1 MTDISKAP
9 GIVDAT
15 SYGLIPGRIS
25 PQARQVIER
34 LKDAGYTAYLVGGC
48 VRDLILGQEPKDF
61 DVVTQARPE
70 EIRQVFRN
78 ARLIGRRF
86 RLAHVHFGREI
97 IEVATYRAAPSADSE
112 DDNGNVFGTLEED
125 AFRRDFTVNALY
137 YDPDEGLITDY
148 VNGLHDLTH
157 ARLRVI
163 GDPEARFRED
173 PVRML
178 RAVRFAAKLR
188 LQLTEDGRRLLPA
201 LGPLLQGVAPARLFE
216 EVLKLF
222 HTGNAAA
229 TYETLCEHRLFEV
242 LFPGVAAILGPHAD
256 RDSLLGRALAN
267 SDQRLSE
274 GKPVTPAFLFAAL
287 LWEGVRE
294 EAMHSIAE
302 GAIPVEAWTRAA
314 EHVLR
319 EQLRVIMIPKRFS
332 VPMREIWGLQS
343 RFERRAGRH
352 AFRFLESKR
361 FRAAYDFL
369 GLRAASGEAP
379 AALFDWWTRFQEVT
393 ADEREAMAGALSTQ
407 QGEKRPRKRRRRRAA
422 GG

>member
-1 MTDISKAP
+1 MTDISKVP
-9 GIVDAT
+9 RIVDAA

-25 PQARQVIER
+25 PHARQVIER

-97 IEVATYRAAPSADSE
+97 VEVATYRAAPTEDPE
-112 DDNGNVFGTLEED
+112 DDDGNVFGTLEED
-125 AFRRDFTVNALY
+125 AFRRDFTVNALD
-137 YDPDEGLITDY
+137 YDPDEDRITDY
-148 VNGLHDLTH
+148 VNGLHDLTQ
-157 ARLRVI
+157 AKLRVI

-178 RAVRFAAKLR
+178 RAVRFAAKLH
-188 LQLTEDGRRLLPA
+188 LQLTEDGRRLLPT
-201 LGPLLQGVAPARLFE
+201 LGSLLQEVAPARLFE

-222 HTGNAAA
+222 HTGNAVA
-229 TYETLCEHRLFEV
+229 TYETLCEHQLFEV
-242 LFPGVAAILGPHAD
+242 LFPGVAAVLGPHAD

-302 GAIPVEAWTRAA
+302 GGVPVEAWTRAA

-343 RFERRAGRH
+343 RFDRRAGRH

-369 GLRAASGEAP
+369 GLRAASGEAQV
-379 AALFDWWTRFQEVT
+379 ALFDWWTCFQE
-393 ADEREAMAGALSTQ
+393 AAAEEREAMVGALNG

>member
-25 PQARQVIER
+25 PHARQVIER

-97 IEVATYRAAPSADSE
+97 VEVATYRAAPSADSE
-112 DDNGNVFGTLEED
+112 NDDGNIFGTLEED

-148 VNGLHDLTH
+148 VDGLRDLTS
-157 ARLRVI
+157 AKLRVI

-188 LQLTEDGRRLLPA
+188 LQLTEDGRELLPA
-201 LGPLLQGVAPARLFE
+201 LGPLLQDVAPARLFE

-242 LFPGVAAILGPHAD
+242 LFPGVATVLGPHAD
-256 RDSLLGRALAN
+256 RESLLGRALVN
-267 SDQRLSE
+267 SDRRLSE

-302 GAIPVEAWTRAA
+302 GGAPAEAWTQAA

-369 GLRAASGEAP
+369 GLRAASGEAQME
-379 AALFDWWTRFQEVT
+379 LFDWWTRFQEV
-393 ADEREAMAGALSTQ
+393 AAEEREAMVGALNG

>member
-1 MTDISKAP
+1 MSKAP
-9 GIVDAT
+9 RIVDAA
-15 SYGLIPGRIS
+15 SYGLAPGRIS
-25 PQARQVIER
+25 PHARQVIER

-97 IEVATYRAAPSADSE
+97 VEVATYRAAPAEGPE
-112 DDNGNVFGTLEED
+112 DDGGNVFGTLEED

-137 YDPDEGLITDY
+137 YDPDEGFITDY
-148 VNGLHDLTH
+148 VNGLHDL
-157 ARLRVI
+157 AEAQLRVI

-188 LQLTEDGRRLLPA
+188 LRLTDDGRRLVPA

-222 HTGNAAA
+222 HTGNAVA

-242 LFPGVAAILGPHAD
+242 LFPGVAAVLGPHAD
-256 RDSLLGRALAN
+256 PDSLLSRALAN
-267 SDQRLSE
+267 SDLRIAE
-274 GKPVTPAFLFAAL
+274 DKPVTPAFLFAAL
-287 LWEGVRE
+287 LWEAVQE
-294 EAMHSIAE
+294 DAVHSIAE
-302 GAIPVEAWTRAA
+302 GAAPAEAWMQAA

-319 EQLRVIMIPKRFS
+319 EQLRIVTIPKRFS
-332 VPMREIWGLQS
+332 VPMREIWSLQS

-369 GLRAASGEAP
+369 GLRVAAGEAP
-379 AALFDWWTRFQEVT
+379 ESLFDWWTRFQE
-393 ADEREAMAGALSTQ
+393 AAASERAAMVEALSGQ
-407 QGEKRPRKRRRRRAA
+407 AEKRPRRRRRRRAA

>member
-34 LKDAGYTAYLVGGC
+34 LKDAGYTAYVVGGC

-97 IEVATYRAAPSADSE
+97 VEVATYRAAPSADTE
-112 DDNGNVFGTLEED
+112 NDDGNVFGTLEED

-148 VNGLHDLTH
+148 VGGLHDLTS
-157 ARLRVI
+157 AKLRVI

-188 LQLTEDGRRLLPA
+188 LQLTEDGRQLLPA

-242 LFPGVAAILGPHAD
+242 LFPGVATVLGPHSD

-267 SDQRLSE
+267 SDRRLAE

-294 EAMHSIAE
+294 EAMHSVAE
-302 GAIPVEAWTRAA
+302 GGVPAEAWTQAA

-369 GLRAASGEAP
+369 GLRADSGEAQM
-379 AALFDWWTRFQEVT
+379 ALFDWWTRFQEV
-393 ADEREAMAGALSTQ
+393 AAEEREAMVGALSG

>member
-48 VRDLILGQEPKDF
+48 VRDLILGPEPKDF

-393 ADEREAMAGALSTQ
+393 ADEREAMVGALSTQ

>member
-1 MTDISKAP
+1 MKDISKAP
-9 GIVDAT
+9 QIADAAEC
-15 SYGLIPGRIS
+15 GLNPERIS

-48 VRDLILGQEPKDF
+48 VRDLMLGQEPKDF

-70 EIRQVFRN
+70 EIRQIFRN

-97 IEVATYRAAPSADSE
+97 VEVATYRAAPSPASEEDSA
-112 DDNGNVFGTLEED
+112 NVFGTVEED

-137 YDPDEGLITDY
+137 YDPDDGVVHDY
-148 VNGLHDLTH
+148 VGGLRDL
-157 ARLRVI
+157 ADGFLRVI
-163 GDPEARFRED
+163 GDPEERFRED

-188 LQLTEDGRRLLPA
+188 LRLTEDSRALVPA
-201 LGPLLQGVAPARLFE
+201 LGPLLQAVAPARLFE

-222 HTGNAAA
+222 HSGHAVAN
-229 TYETLCEHRLFEV
+229 YEALCEHGLFRV
-242 LFPGVAAILGPHAD
+242 LFPGVASVLGTAAEPQ
-256 RDSLLGRALAN
+256 SLLGRALVN
-267 SDQRLSE
+267 SDLRISQN
-274 GKPVTPAFLFAAL
+274 KPVTPAFLFAAI
-287 LWEGVRE
+287 LWEPVQD
-294 EAMHSIAE
+294 EASRGIAE
-302 GAIPVEAWTRAA
+302 GMAPAEAWSRAA

-319 EQLRVIMIPKRFS
+319 EQLKVVMIPKRFS
-332 VPMREIWGLQS
+332 LPMREIWSLQP

-369 GLRAASGEAP
+369 GLRAATGEGLGE
-379 AALFDWWTRFQEVT
+379 LFAWWTRFQEV
-393 ADEREAMAGALSTQ
+393 APAEQEAMVEGLNGQ
-407 QGEKRPRKRRRRRAA
+407 VEKRPRRRRRKRAA

>member
-294 EAMHSIAE
+294 EAMHTIAE

-393 ADEREAMAGALSTQ
+393 ADEREAMVGALSTQ

>member
-1 MTDISKAP
+1 MSKAP
-9 GIVDAT
+9 RIVEAA
-15 SYGLIPGRIS
+15 SYGLAPGRIS
-25 PQARQVIER
+25 PHARQVIER
-34 LKDAGYTAYLVGGC
+34 LKDAGYSAYLVGGC
-48 VRDLILGQEPKDF
+48 VRDLILGKEPKDF

-97 IEVATYRAAPSADSE
+97 VEVATYRAAPAEAPE
-112 DDNGNVFGTLEED
+112 DDGGNVFGTLEED

-148 VNGLHDLTH
+148 VNGLQDL
-157 ARLRVI
+157 AQGELRVI

-188 LQLTEDGRRLLPA
+188 LRLTEDGRRLVPA

-222 HTGNAAA
+222 HTGDAAA
-229 TYETLCEHRLFEV
+229 TYEALCEHRLFEV
-242 LFPGVAAILGPHAD
+242 LFPGVAAVLGPHAD
-256 RDSLLGRALAN
+256 PDSLLSRALAN
-267 SDQRLSE
+267 SDLRIAE
-274 GKPVTPAFLFAAL
+274 DKPVTPAFLFAAL
-287 LWEGVRE
+287 LWEAVQE
-294 EAMHSIAE
+294 EAVHSIAE
-302 GAIPVEAWTRAA
+302 GAAPAEAWMQAA

-319 EQLRVIMIPKRFS
+319 EQLRIVTIPKRFS
-332 VPMREIWGLQS
+332 VPMREIWSLQS

-369 GLRAASGEAP
+369 GLRVAAGEAQES
-379 AALFDWWTRFQEVT
+379 LFDWWTRFQE
-393 ADEREAMAGALSTQ
+393 AAASEQEAMVEALNGQ
-407 QGEKRPRKRRRRRAA
+407 AEKRPRRRRRRRAA
-422 GG
+422 GA

>member
-25 PQARQVIER
+25 AQARQVIER

-48 VRDLILGQEPKDF
+48 VRDLILGEEPKDF

-148 VNGLHDLTH
+148 VNGLHDLAH

-188 LQLTEDGRRLLPA
+188 LQLTEDGRRLLPV

-242 LFPGVAAILGPHAD
+242 LFPGVATILGPHAD

-267 SDQRLSE
+267 SDRRLSE

-294 EAMHSIAE
+294 EAMHNIAE
-302 GAIPVEAWTRAA
+302 GGVPAEAWTHAA

-369 GLRAASGEAP
+369 GLRAASGEAQME
-379 AALFDWWTRFQEVT
+379 LFDWWTRFQEV
-393 ADEREAMAGALSTQ
+393 AAEEREAMVGALNG

>member
-1 MTDISKAP
+1 M
-9 GIVDAT
+9 DAT

-393 ADEREAMAGALSTQ
+393 ADEREAMVGALSTQ

>member
-9 GIVDAT
+9 TIVDAA
-15 SYGLIPGRIS
+15 SCGLAPGGIS
-25 PQARQVIER
+25 SHARQVIER

-48 VRDLILGQEPKDF
+48 VRDLILGKEPKDF

-97 IEVATYRAAPSADSE
+97 VEVATYRAAPAEGPE
-112 DDNGNVFGTLEED
+112 DDGGNVFGTLEED

-148 VNGLHDLTH
+148 VNGLSDL
-157 ARLRVI
+157 AQAQLRVI

-188 LQLTEDGRRLLPA
+188 LRLTEDGRRLLPV
-201 LGPLLQGVAPARLFE
+201 LGPLLQDVAPARLFE

-222 HTGNAAA
+222 HTGNALA
-229 TYETLCEHRLFEV
+229 TYEALCEHRLFEV
-242 LFPGVAAILGPHAD
+242 LFPGVAAVLGPHAD
-256 RDSLLGRALAN
+256 PDSLLSRALAN
-267 SDQRLSE
+267 SDLRIAE
-274 GKPVTPAFLFAAL
+274 DKPVTPAFLFAAL
-287 LWEGVRE
+287 LWEAVQE
-294 EAMHSIAE
+294 EAVHSIAE
-302 GAIPVEAWTRAA
+302 GAPPAEAWMQAA

-319 EQLRVIMIPKRFS
+319 EQLRIVTIPKRFS
-332 VPMREIWGLQS
+332 VPMREIWSLQS

-369 GLRAASGEAP
+369 GLRAAAGEAQES
-379 AALFDWWTRFQEVT
+379 LFDWWTRFQE
-393 ADEREAMAGALSTQ
+393 AAASEREAMVAALDGQ
-407 QGEKRPRKRRRRRAA
+407 AEKRPRRRRRRRAA

>member
-9 GIVDAT
+9 KIVTAASCGVT
-15 SYGLIPGRIS
+15 PGRIS
-25 PQARQVIER
+25 PHARQVVER
-34 LKDAGYTAYLVGGC
+34 LQDAGYTAYLVGGC
-48 VRDLILGQEPKDF
+48 VRDLILGKEPKDF

-97 IEVATYRAAPSADSE
+97 VEVATYRATPSLDPQ
-112 DDNGNVFGTLEED
+112 DDDGNVFGTLEED

-137 YDPDEGLITDY
+137 YDPQEGLVTDY
-148 VNGLHDLTH
+148 VNGLDDLSH
-157 ARLRVI
+157 GRLRVI

-178 RAVRFAAKLR
+178 RAVRFAAKLH
-188 LQLTEDGRRLLPA
+188 LQLTEEGRRLLPA
-201 LGPLLQGVAPARLFE
+201 LGPLLQEVPPARLFE

-222 HTGNAAA
+222 HTGNAVA
-229 TYETLCEHRLFEV
+229 TYEALCEHRLFEA
-242 LFPGVAAILGPHAD
+242 LFPGVASILGPHAD
-256 RDSLLGRALAN
+256 AESLLARALVS

-294 EAMHSIAE
+294 EAMHSIAQ
-302 GAIPVEAWTRAA
+302 GAAAAEAWTKAA

-343 RFERRAGRH
+343 RFDRRAGRH

-369 GLRAASGEAP
+369 GLRAASGEVP
-379 AALFDWWTRFQEVT
+379 MALFDWWTRFQEAT
-393 ADEREAMAGALSTQ
+393 ADEREAMVGALSGP
-407 QGEKRPRKRRRRRAA
+407 GEKRPRRRRRRRAV

>member
-1 MTDISKAP
+1 MSKAP
-9 GIVDAT
+9 RIVEAA
-15 SYGLIPGRIS
+15 SYGLAPGRIS
-25 PQARQVIER
+25 PHARQVIER

-97 IEVATYRAAPSADSE
+97 VEVATYRAAPAEGPE
-112 DDNGNVFGTLEED
+112 DDGGNVFGTLEED

-137 YDPDEGLITDY
+137 YDPDDGLITDY
-148 VNGLHDLTH
+148 VNGLQDL
-157 ARLRVI
+157 AQGELRVI

-188 LQLTEDGRRLLPA
+188 LRLTEDGRRLVPA

-229 TYETLCEHRLFEV
+229 TYEALCEHRLFEV
-242 LFPGVAAILGPHAD
+242 LFPGVAAVLGPHAD
-256 RDSLLGRALAN
+256 PDSLLSRALAN
-267 SDQRLSE
+267 SDLRIAE
-274 GKPVTPAFLFAAL
+274 DKPVTPAFLFAAL
-287 LWEGVRE
+287 LWEAVQE
-294 EAMHSIAE
+294 EAVHSIAE
-302 GAIPVEAWTRAA
+302 GAAPAEAWMQAA

-319 EQLRVIMIPKRFS
+319 EQLRIVTIPKRFS
-332 VPMREIWGLQS
+332 VPMREIWSLQS

-369 GLRAASGEAP
+369 GLRVAAGEAQES
-379 AALFDWWTRFQEVT
+379 LFDWWTRFQE
-393 ADEREAMAGALSTQ
+393 AAASEQEAMVEALNGQ
-407 QGEKRPRKRRRRRAA
+407 AEKRPRRRRRRRAA
-422 GG
+422 GA

>member
-25 PQARQVIER
+25 AQARQVIER

-48 VRDLILGQEPKDF
+48 VRDLILGEEPKDF

-97 IEVATYRAAPSADSE
+97 IEVATYRAAPSADPE

-148 VNGLHDLTH
+148 VNGLHDLAH

-188 LQLTEDGRRLLPA
+188 LQLTEDGRRLLPV

-242 LFPGVAAILGPHAD
+242 LFPGVATILGPHAD

-267 SDQRLSE
+267 SDRRLSE

-294 EAMHSIAE
+294 EAMHNIAE
-302 GAIPVEAWTRAA
+302 GGVPAEAWTHAA

-369 GLRAASGEAP
+369 GLRAASGEAQME
-379 AALFDWWTRFQEVT
+379 LFDWWTRFQEV
-393 ADEREAMAGALSTQ
+393 AAEEREAMVGALNG

>member
-1 MTDISKAP
+1 MSKAP
-9 GIVDAT
+9 RIVDAA
-15 SYGLIPGRIS
+15 SYGLAPGRIS
-25 PQARQVIER
+25 PHARQVIER

-97 IEVATYRAAPSADSE
+97 VEVATYRAAPAEGPE
-112 DDNGNVFGTLEED
+112 DDGGNVFGTLEED

-137 YDPDEGLITDY
+137 YDPDEGFITDY
-148 VNGLHDLTH
+148 VNGLHDL
-157 ARLRVI
+157 AEAQLRVI

-188 LQLTEDGRRLLPA
+188 LRLTDDGRRLVPA

-222 HTGNAAA
+222 HTGNAVA

-242 LFPGVAAILGPHAD
+242 LFPGVAAVLGPHAD
-256 RDSLLGRALAN
+256 PDSLLSRALAN
-267 SDQRLSE
+267 SDLRIAE
-274 GKPVTPAFLFAAL
+274 DKPVTPAFLFAAL
-287 LWEGVRE
+287 LWEAVQE
-294 EAMHSIAE
+294 DAVHSIAE
-302 GAIPVEAWTRAA
+302 GAAPAEAWMQAA

-319 EQLRVIMIPKRFS
+319 EQLRIVTIPKRFS
-332 VPMREIWGLQS
+332 VPMREIWSLQS

-369 GLRAASGEAP
+369 GLRVAAGEAP
-379 AALFDWWTRFQEVT
+379 ESLFDWWTRFQE
-393 ADEREAMAGALSTQ
+393 AAASEREAMVEALSGQ
-407 QGEKRPRKRRRRRAA
+407 AEKRPRRRRRRRAA

>member
-1 MTDISKAP
+1 MTDISKVP
-9 GIVDAT
+9 RIVDAA

-25 PQARQVIER
+25 PHARQVIER

-61 DVVTQARPE
+61 DVVTQARTE

-97 IEVATYRAAPSADSE
+97 VEVATYRAAPTEDPE
-112 DDNGNVFGTLEED
+112 DDDGNVFGTLEED

-137 YDPDEGLITDY
+137 YDPDEDRITDY
-148 VNGLHDLTH
+148 VNGLHDLTQ
-157 ARLRVI
+157 AKLRVI

-178 RAVRFAAKLR
+178 RAVRFAAKLH
-188 LQLTEDGRRLLPA
+188 LQLTEDGRRLLPT
-201 LGPLLQGVAPARLFE
+201 LGSLLQEVAPARLFE

-222 HTGNAAA
+222 HTGNAVA
-229 TYETLCEHRLFEV
+229 TYETLCEHQLFEV
-242 LFPGVAAILGPHAD
+242 LFPGVAAVLGPHAD

-302 GAIPVEAWTRAA
+302 GGVPVEAWTRAA

-343 RFERRAGRH
+343 RFDRRAGRH

-369 GLRAASGEAP
+369 GLRAASGEAQV
-379 AALFDWWTRFQEVT
+379 ALFDWWTCFQE
-393 ADEREAMAGALSTQ
+393 AAAEEREAMVGALNG

>member
-393 ADEREAMAGALSTQ
+393 ADEREAMVGALSTQ

>member
-1 MTDISKAP
+1 MSKAP
-9 GIVDAT
+9 TIVDAA
-15 SYGLIPGRIS
+15 SCGLAPGRIS
-25 PQARQVIER
+25 PHARQVIER

-48 VRDLILGQEPKDF
+48 VRDLILGKEPKDF

-97 IEVATYRAAPSADSE
+97 VEVATYRAAPAEGPE
-112 DDNGNVFGTLEED
+112 DGGGNVFGTLEED

-148 VNGLHDLTH
+148 VNGLHDL
-157 ARLRVI
+157 AQAELRVI

-188 LQLTEDGRRLLPA
+188 LRLTEDGRRLLPA
-201 LGPLLQGVAPARLFE
+201 LGPLLQDVAPARLFE

-222 HTGNAAA
+222 HTGNALA

-242 LFPGVAAILGPHAD
+242 LFPGVAAVLGPHAD
-256 RDSLLGRALAN
+256 ADSLLSRALAN
-267 SDQRLSE
+267 SDLRIAE
-274 GKPVTPAFLFAAL
+274 DKPVTPAFLFAAL
-287 LWEGVRE
+287 LWEAVQE
-294 EAMHSIAE
+294 EAVHSIAE
-302 GAIPVEAWTRAA
+302 GTAPAEAWMQAA

-319 EQLRVIMIPKRFS
+319 EQLRIVTIPKRFS
-332 VPMREIWGLQS
+332 VPMREIWNLQS

-369 GLRAASGEAP
+369 GLRVAVGEAQES
-379 AALFDWWTRFQEVT
+379 LFDWWTRFQE
-393 ADEREAMAGALSTQ
+393 AAASEREAMVAALDGQ
-407 QGEKRPRKRRRRRAA
+407 AEKRPRRRRRRRAA
-422 GG
+422 GS

>member
-1 MTDISKAP
+1 MTDISKVP
-9 GIVDAT
+9 RIVDAA

-25 PQARQVIER
+25 PHARQVIER

-97 IEVATYRAAPSADSE
+97 VEVATYRAAPTEDPE
-112 DDNGNVFGTLEED
+112 DDDGNVFGTLEED

-137 YDPDEGLITDY
+137 YDPDEDRITDY
-148 VNGLHDLTH
+148 VNGLHDLTQ
-157 ARLRVI
+157 AKLRVI

-178 RAVRFAAKLR
+178 RAVRFAAKLH
-188 LQLTEDGRRLLPA
+188 LQLTEDGRRLLPT
-201 LGPLLQGVAPARLFE
+201 LGSLLQEVAPARLFE

-222 HTGNAAA
+222 HTGNAVA
-229 TYETLCEHRLFEV
+229 TYETLCEHQLFEV
-242 LFPGVAAILGPHAD
+242 LFPGVAAVLGPHAD

-302 GAIPVEAWTRAA
+302 GGVPVEAWTRAA

-343 RFERRAGRH
+343 RFDRRAGRH

-369 GLRAASGEAP
+369 GLRAASGEAQV
-379 AALFDWWTRFQEVT
+379 ALFDWWTCFQEAT
-393 ADEREAMAGALSTQ
+393 AEERESMVGALNG

>member
-188 LQLTEDGRRLLPA
+188 LQLTEDGCRLLPA

-393 ADEREAMAGALSTQ
+393 ADEREAMVGALSTQ

>member
-25 PQARQVIER
+25 AQARQVIER

-48 VRDLILGQEPKDF
+48 VRDLILGEEPKDF

-148 VNGLHDLTH
+148 VNGLHDLAH

-188 LQLTEDGRRLLPA
+188 LQLTEDGRRLLPV

-229 TYETLCEHRLFEV
+229 TYETLCEYRLFEV

-302 GAIPVEAWTRAA
+302 GAVPVEAWARAA

-319 EQLRVIMIPKRFS
+319 EQLRVVTIPKRFS

-369 GLRAASGEAP
+369 GLRVASGEAP
-379 AALFDWWTRFQEVT
+379 AALFDWWTHFQEAA
-393 ADEREAMAGALSTQ
+393 ADEREAMVGALSA

>member
-25 PQARQVIER
+25 AQARQVIER

-48 VRDLILGQEPKDF
+48 VRDLILGEEPKDF

-188 LQLTEDGRRLLPA
+188 LQLTEDGRRLLPV

-229 TYETLCEHRLFEV
+229 TYETLCEYRLFEV

-302 GAIPVEAWTRAA
+302 GAVPVEAWARAA

-319 EQLRVIMIPKRFS
+319 EQLRVVTIPKRFS

-369 GLRAASGEAP
+369 GLRVASGEAP
-379 AALFDWWTRFQEVT
+379 EALFDWWTRFQEAA
-393 ADEREAMAGALSTQ
+393 ADEREAMVGALSA